1 MTTCAMAWVAVLILL
16 PLLVL
21 LWLTESKS
29 TRINRLKK
37 NGATWK
43 QIGRRYGVSPST
55 VQRWAKA

>member
-1 MTTCAMAWVAVLILL
+1 MTTCAMAWVAALLLL

-37 NGATWK
+37 THTWK
-43 QIGRRYGVSPST
+43 QIGERYGVSPST